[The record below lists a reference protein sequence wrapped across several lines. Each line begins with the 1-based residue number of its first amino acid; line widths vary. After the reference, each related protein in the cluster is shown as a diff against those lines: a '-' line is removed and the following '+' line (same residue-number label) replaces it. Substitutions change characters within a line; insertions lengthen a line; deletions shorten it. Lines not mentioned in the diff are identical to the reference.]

1 MTIRAALE
9 LDSQNTLTDLL
20 SMHIGGQQTNCV
32 TFQANVAMSS
42 IRMMWSDADVMMV
55 TGPSDHSSA
64 VCLRCISKASADK
77 LRNPSN
83 HPHHIWPLDVIQTPR
98 IRLTH
103 YPMTGLSARRVQRT
117 KSSRFEGP
125 VRSQDPRLLN
135 KIFCHFSNMTNLP
148 LKINV
153 TISDMTLAEN

>member
-42 IRMMWSDADVMMV
+42 IRMMIWSDADVMMV
-55 TGPSDHSSA
+55 TGPSDHSWA

-103 YPMTGLSARRVQRT
+103 YIAIQWPHRCVGHVAWAH
-117 KSSRFEGP
+117 EGCKG
-125 VRSQDPRLLN
+125 RSQAGSKGQLEVRTQRAPRLLN
-135 KIFCHFSNMTNLP
+135 
-148 LKINV
+148 
-153 TISDMTLAEN
+153 